1 LDRSPD
7 RGSNIE
13 KTFRGCPME
22 ETRSYAPLLYFI
34 GGLIVTSVA
43 LVAAAMAVMK
53 DAWGIPDW
61 KLPLLS
67 FLAWMSVTIFVA
79 TIAGAVIQWR
89 RSYRAHNASPGTKVD
104 PKRWEKC
111 VAFVLPSLPGLLATW
126 QLIRL
131 AWITVKAPML

>member
-1 LDRSPD
+1 
-7 RGSNIE
+7 
-13 KTFRGCPME
+13 ME

-53 DAWGIPDW
+53 DAWSIPDW

-79 TIAGAVIQWR
+79 TIAGAVIQWC
-89 RSYRAHNASPGTKVD
+89 RSYRAYHANPGNKVE
-104 PKRWEKC
+104 PKRWEKW
-111 VAFVLPSLPGLLATW
+111 VAFVLPSLPGLLAAW

-131 AWITVKAPML
+131 AWITVKAPLL

>member
-1 LDRSPD
+1 
-7 RGSNIE
+7 
-13 KTFRGCPME
+13 ME

-34 GGLIVTSVA
+34 GGLIVTAVA

-53 DAWGIPDW
+53 DAWGLPEW

-79 TIAGAVIQWR
+79 TIAGAVVQWS
-89 RSYRAHNASPGTKVD
+89 RSHRAYHATAGTKVE
-104 PKRWEKC
+104 PRLWEKC
-111 VAFVLPSLPGLLATW
+111 VAFGLPSLPGLLAAW

-131 AWITVKAPML
+131 AWITAKAPLL